1 MEFQNIMDRAVQVRR
16 LYEEK
21 EKELYGSPRT
31 SEEIAL
37 GFAGDVANLV
47 KLIDAENG
55 KRRILHS
62 KAMLEHQFANCLWS
76 IIVLANIHGVD
87 LEKSFFIEMDR
98 LETHLLENPPES

>member
-1 MEFQNIMDRAVQVRR
+1 MEFDKIMDRALQVRR

-31 SEEIAL
+31 SEEIITGFL
-37 GFAGDVANLV
+37 GDASNLV
-47 KLIDAENG
+47 KLIEAENG
-55 KRRILHS
+55 KRKILNS

-76 IIVLANIHGVD
+76 MIVLANIHGVD

>member
-1 MEFQNIMDRAVQVRR
+1 MQFQQIMDRAMQVRG

-31 SEEIAL
+31 SEEIAAGFL
-37 GFAGDVANLV
+37 GDAGNVA
-47 KLIDAENG
+47 KLIDAKNG
-55 KRRILHS
+55 NRKILNS

-76 IIVLANIHGVD
+76 MIVLANIHGVD